1 MVDVEKTK
9 SIVTSFKAN
18 GHNWKKLKILA
29 AIDGLPVQE
38 KLNQIIEKY
47 LDRYY
52 NKSLGIE
59 DNNGN

>member
-1 MVDVEKTK
+1 MVEIEKTK
-9 SIVTSFKAN
+9 NIVTSFKAN
-18 GHNWKKLKILA
+18 GQNWKKLKILA

-47 LDRYY
+47 LNQYY

-59 DNNGN
+59 ENNAN